1 MRRMI
6 VVEGPDGSGK
16 STLLRQLSETFEVEV
31 SHSGGPPMVRGDWL
45 RKLEVISD
53 LKWRADQGES
63 ILVDRLPQISE
74 SVYGPLMGRPLYDP
88 LPQLDQEI
96 KDLGL
101 VVIYCKA
108 ISASFMH
115 SRISSEA
122 KAHKPKAH
130 LDWVVK
136 NYPAIVNAYDRR
148 INNLCGVVP
157 IVRYSWPN
165 ETYDNLL
172 EKLKCAASC

>member
-1 MRRMI
+1 MI

-16 STLLRQLSETFEVEV
+16 STLLRHLSETFEVDV
-31 SHSGGPPMVRGDWL
+31 SHSGGPPNNRLEWL
-45 RKLEVISD
+45 HKLQTIWD
-53 LKWRADQGES
+53 LKWRADRGET

-88 LPQLDQEI
+88 MPQLDREVI
-96 KDLGL
+96 ELGL

-108 ISASFMH
+108 ISAAFMQ
-115 SRISSEA
+115 SRISTEA

-130 LDWVVK
+130 LEWVIK
-136 NYPAIVNAYDRR
+136 NYPSIANAYDRR
-148 INNLCGVVP
+148 ISALSGLVP
-157 IVRYSWPN
+157 IVHYSWPN
-165 ETYDNLL
+165 ETYDDLL

>member
-1 MRRMI
+1 MRRMV

-16 STLLRQLSETFEVEV
+16 STLLGKLAETFEVDV
-31 SHSGGPPMVRGDWL
+31 SHSGGPPKNREEWL
-45 RKLEVISD
+45 QKLQIIWD
-53 LKWRADQGES
+53 LKWGADRGDT

-88 LPQLDQEI
+88 LPRLDMEI
-96 KDLGL
+96 KELGL

-115 SRISSEA
+115 SRISMEA

-130 LDWVVK
+130 LEWVIR
-136 NYPAIVNAYDRR
+136 NYPAIVAAYDRR
-148 INNLCGVVP
+148 ISNLCGLVP
-157 IVRYSWPN
+157 IVHYSWPN
-165 ETYDNLL
+165 ETYQDLL